1 MTYGLSLTGT
11 PTSQEPYLHLLWQS
25 AFQHT
30 QAERMMKQEDGRG
43 AHTGSCEFGDG
54 GARHYGIC
62 GHLRP
67 QSKYIV
73 LTTLVNDQKF
83 CNMELNFF
91 LFKKKS

>member
-1 MTYGLSLTGT
+1 MPGT
-11 PTSQEPYLHLLWQS
+11 PSSYEPYLHLLWQG

-30 QAERMMKQEDGRG
+30 QAERMMKQEDARG

-67 QSKYIV
+67 QSKRIV
-73 LTTLVNDQKF
+73 LTTLVNDKKF
-83 CNMELNFF
+83 CILELNFF